1 MIRVLGNNV
10 AEISLKEYSVNGNT
24 AIELIRDD
32 GLPIAVI
39 TKNFDKLEKNLAY
52 IDGNNCPWAR
62 KFLFENGFATMT
74 DCCIAS
80 GYCIYWLVKLN
91 LGKIKSY
98 NRRVRKELKSVYR
111 NR

>member
-1 MIRVLGNNV
+1 MIKVLGYNV
-10 AEISLKEYSVNGNT
+10 GEISLHKYTDNGNT
-24 AIELIRDD
+24 AIELISDD
-32 GLPIAVI
+32 GLTIAVI

-80 GYCIYWLVKLN
+80 GYCVYWMVKLN

-98 NRRVRKELKSVYR
+98 NRRARKEIKNVYR